1 MKKIF
6 LIGLLLNLTTNSQ
19 TFNPTPETFKL
30 IELELILLNLGYSQC
45 ERAKIRN
52 LFPSL
57 FTIDQ
62 APDLK
67 VLQKTI
73 EKLRKDGWSQESI
86 KNDCDEYLNK
96 LKMIIKNTGNRI
108 SDGNDGTN
116 KFDEMTGFDS
126 NIYGNTLNLNQ
137 INTKRDDYLA
147 LLIDSPT
154 SPNKK

>member
-19 TFNPTPETFKL
+19 TFNPTQETLKL
-30 IELELILLNLGYSQC
+30 IEFELILLNVGYSQC

-57 FTIDQ
+57 FKIAQ
-62 APDLK
+62 APNLEC
-67 VLQKTI
+67 LQKTI
-73 EKLRKDGWSQESI
+73 ERFRKDGWSEESI

-116 KFDEMTGFDS
+116 KFDEMTGFHS
-126 NIYGNTLNLNQ
+126 NMYGNTLNLNR
-137 INTKRDDYLA
+137 INTERDDYLA
-147 LLIDSPT
+147 FLIDSPT